1 MDLLLLDP
9 NMEDYDGIKQG
20 CHHLQTTSINNGE
33 KPHSNVTFNPDTT
46 SVLTTTAVAFAQG
59 YPSLSGALVL
69 GRLVKGDET
78 DVMLRIN
85 YPTKYA
91 R

>member
-20 CHHLQTTSINNGE
+20 CHHLQTTSINSGE

-69 GRLVKGDET
+69 EHPTKGDKT
-78 DVMLRIN
+78 DVI
-85 YPTKYA
+85 
-91 R
+91 

>member
-20 CHHLQTTSINNGE
+20 CHNLQTTSTNSGE
-33 KPHSNVTFNPDTT
+33 KLHSNVTFNPDTT

-69 GRLVKGDET
+69 EHPVEGEET
-78 DVMLRIN
+78 DIMSRTYYSI
-85 YPTKYA
+85 KHA

>member
-1 MDLLLLDP
+1 
-9 NMEDYDGIKQG
+9 MENYDGRKQD
-20 CHHLQTTSINNGE
+20 CHHLQTTSINSGE

-69 GRLVKGDET
+69 EHPIKGDKT
-78 DVMLRIN
+78 DVM
-85 YPTKYA
+85 
-91 R
+91 